1 MMCSRLQIR
10 ALILISASI
19 GLVPSSFSIDTD
31 KPIEIAADSAIREEP
46 SGETTYRGDVVL
58 TQGTLK
64 IEADSLVFT
73 FDENKATLITARGN
87 PATMTQQPDGGSGPI
102 DAHAETIEYHEATD
116 RIRLIGGARIL
127 QNGAVI
133 EGSTIEYL
141 VTTQRVMAAGSPDKD
156 LPQRVKV
163 TIPPNALREGS
174 EYE

>member
-1 MMCSRLQIR
+1 MMCSRFQLR

-19 GLVPSSFSIDTD
+19 GLIQSSFSIDTD
-31 KPIEIAADSAIREEP
+31 KPIEIAADSAMREEP

-64 IEADSLVFT
+64 IKADSLVFT
-73 FDENKATLITARGN
+73 VGENRATLITARGN
-87 PATMTQQPDGGSGPI
+87 PATMTQQPDGRFGPI
-102 DAHAETIEYHEATD
+102 HAQAKTIEYQEATD
-116 RIRLIGGARIL
+116 SIRLIGGARIL
-127 QNGAVI
+127 QDGAVI

-141 VTTQRVMAAGSPDKD
+141 VTTQRVMAAGSPDKA

-174 EYE
+174 